1 MPTDIVFD
9 WIQFSGLHGGV
20 RVGEYEDI
28 PKTTRTGWTLATFGQ
43 ICAAPR
49 LHLCSPI
56 HTDGRESVRG
66 DGVVTQSSHAQAVDM
81 ENEIEA
87 STFDPIPWV
96 EHVMGALVKLPAGP
110 KADARGKGRR

>member
-1 MPTDIVFD
+1 
-9 WIQFSGLHGGV
+9 
-20 RVGEYEDI
+20 
-28 PKTTRTGWTLATFGQ
+28 
-43 ICAAPR
+43 
-49 LHLCSPI
+49 
-56 HTDGRESVRG
+56 
-66 DGVVTQSSHAQAVDM
+66 VVTQSSHAQAVDM